1 MTEVIDA
8 TKLVDILENIVKA
21 NGYDH
26 TAECQYMDA
35 ETNQPICI
43 AGQVVYRLG
52 GRDALEQLIE
62 NRAINLTLD
71 YAVFDSVKNDERHNA
86 DVARDLGLTE
96 DALELLAQ
104 AQIIQDE
111 GEPWGEALGR
121 VKEMV

>member
-8 TKLVDILENIVKA
+8 TKLVDILENIVKE

-52 GRDALEQLIE
+52 GSDALEQLIE
-62 NRAINLTLD
+62 NRAISLTLD
-71 YAVFDSVKNDERHNA
+71 FAAFDSVKNDELHNSQ
-86 DVARDLGLTE
+86 VVRDLGLTD
-96 DALELLAQ
+96 DALKLLAH
-104 AQIIQDE
+104 AQLIQDE